1 MLEPEGLNLIHII
14 TSPDD
19 EILEDILN
27 AFVGIAA
34 IQIGL
39 TDILHELDLKPDGII
54 GMVIIILLY
63 FLFSEGG

>member
-1 MLEPEGLNLIHII
+1 MLEPEGLNIVHII
-14 TSPDD
+14 TSPDK

-39 TDILHELDLKPDGII
+39 TDILHELGLNPDGII
-54 GMVIIILLY
+54 GKII
-63 FLFSEGG
+63 